1 MKLLVKTSLYYLFFS
16 IPVLILSGFV
26 CYYFI
31 TVEVKDSNNELL
43 TNRKNVIEKYLIEN
57 DTVALNLITKS
68 GEALV
73 KKTTK
78 KIYAEGAKTIFTDT
92 LIVDKHENELAP
104 NRMISSLIVA
114 QGNTYEVKLWTS
126 TIEYDELLEGIFYLV
141 LLILFSLFVIS
152 LFINFWISKTLWK
165 PFYSSLNTIKTF
177 RSSQSHNVIFE
188 NSSVKEFVE
197 LNNSLK
203 AMMEKMILDYNG
215 QKKFTENASHEIQT
229 PLAVIKSKI
238 DLLIQSPNLK
248 ENELNLITS
257 IDDACSKLTRI
268 NKSLLL
274 LTKIENMQFNK
285 LEKISF
291 EKIIDNSLLLFEDHI
306 QATNLKVIKNYTED
320 FWIQMNP
327 DLCLILVNNLLQ
339 NAIRYNTKD
348 GKIEIFIEENQITIA
363 NTGHYEAITDELF
376 QRFQK
381 NSTSDQSLGLG
392 LSIIKEIIDVSG
404 LTLEYQYTMSKHT
417 FIIYDNKIKNNKN

>member
-31 TVEVKDSNNELL
+31 TLEVKDSNNELL

-68 GEALV
+68 GDALV
-73 KKTTK
+73 KKTAK
-78 KIYAEGAKTIFTDT
+78 KIYADGAKTIFTDT
-92 LIVDKHENELAP
+92 LIVDQHENELAP
-104 NRMISSLIVA
+104 NRMFSSMIDA
-114 QGNTYEVKLWTS
+114 QGKTYEVKLWTS

-165 PFYSSLNTIKTF
+165 PFYSSLNAIKTF
-177 RSSQSHNVIFE
+177 RSSQNHNVVFE

-274 LTKIENMQFNK
+274 LTKIENMQFSK

-291 EKIIDNSLLLFEDHI
+291 EKIIDNSLLLFEEHI

-320 FWIQMNP
+320 FWVKMNP
-327 DLCLILVNNLLQ
+327 DLCLILINNLLQ
-339 NAIRYNTKD
+339 NAIRYNIKE
-348 GKIEIFIEENQITIA
+348 GSIEIFIEENQITIA

-381 NSTSDQSLGLG
+381 NSASDQSLGLG

-417 FIIYDNKIKNNKN
+417 FIIYDNKIKK